1 MEGRGELM
9 FTLPFTLWSNGT
21 YSTGQAL
28 PHQGEGK
35 LFWCLSF
42 VGDAAITENIFPIT
56 IPDSRITFLGEK

>member
-1 MEGRGELM
+1 MEGRGKLM
-9 FTLPFTLWSNGT
+9 FTPTFTLWSNGT

-42 VGDAAITENIFPIT
+42 VGDAAIMENIFPIT

>member
-1 MEGRGELM
+1 M
-9 FTLPFTLWSNGT
+9 FTPIRT
-21 YSTGQAL
+21 L

-42 VGDAAITENIFPIT
+42 VGDAAIMENIFPIT